1 MDPHSCSHEREFG
14 ELQKEVKSLN
24 KIMYDNG
31 HEGLQTTVIKL
42 SQNTE
47 QLARNVEALRTVVSG
62 FEKYLIGEDAKK
74 QSRTWLTTILPSI
87 IGVIISLIIVLWG
100 TGIMKEAE
108 YKMNNPKVQKIG
120 DKYYIMGRGIV
131 EKVDSAY
138 FPNE

>member
-1 MDPHSCSHEREFG
+1 MEHHCLHEREFG
-14 ELQKEVKSLN
+14 ELQKDVKSLN

-31 HEGLQTTVIKL
+31 HEGLQTTVTKL
-42 SQNTE
+42 SVSTK
-47 QLARNVEALRTVVSG
+47 QLAENVEALRTVVSG

-74 QSRTWLTTILPSI
+74 KSRQWVTTILPSI
-87 IGVIISLIIVLWG
+87 IGVIISLTIVLWG
-100 TGIMKEAE
+100 TGIMKDAE
-108 YKMNNPKVQKIG
+108 HKMNNPQVQKIG